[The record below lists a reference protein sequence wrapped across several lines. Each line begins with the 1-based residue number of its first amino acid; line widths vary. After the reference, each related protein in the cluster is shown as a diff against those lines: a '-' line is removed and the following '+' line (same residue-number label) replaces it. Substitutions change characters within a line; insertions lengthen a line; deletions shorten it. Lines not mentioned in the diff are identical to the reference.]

1 MVHVQPF
8 YKSTLE
14 PVSIWSQLTGQK
26 NRKNALIEI
35 NNLLSE
41 RPLLDITGYDVQA
54 IVDRY
59 GLNLFRDFSDGSL
72 RELYKKYL
80 RYCFDDNHLDEA
92 EIQRLCHLK
101 HILGLSDKAVKMAN
115 HQICREVYERALD
128 EALEDHRLDDK
139 ELAFLRQ
146 LQQKLQLP
154 QPLVNMIHQNK
165 AEAIIINFIK
175 GSVADQQLSPQEE
188 EELQALIDH
197 LNVRP
202 QWDEKTQAELAKYRL
217 LWQIENDALPHLFVP
232 LTLRPQETCRFLCD
246 AAWFEP
252 TGVHKPE
259 PAPTSDTTLQHK
271 LANGT
276 YWRNTQPG
284 TIHLADDVWKQVE
297 SGKLYLTNQQLI
309 FRNVN
314 LEIMMHLET
323 IADFDHYQNGIF
335 LHRKKGKPIF
345 FEIPNSVDIFAMI
358 LGRTLR
364 EM

>member
-8 YKSTLE
+8 YKSALE
-14 PVSIWSQLTGQK
+14 PVSVWSQLTGQK
-26 NRKNALIEI
+26 HRKNALIEI

-41 RPLLDITGYDVQA
+41 RPVLEITGFDIQRILDQYD
-54 IVDRY
+54 
-59 GLNLFRDFSDGSL
+59 LNLLRDFTDGSL
-72 RELYKKYL
+72 RDLYKKYL
-80 RYCFDDNHLDEA
+80 RYCFEDNHLDEA
-92 EIQRLCHLK
+92 EVQRLYHLK
-101 HILGLSDKAVKMAN
+101 SILGLSDKAVKMAN

-128 EALEDHRLDDK
+128 EALEDHRLDPK

-154 QPLVNMIHQNK
+154 QPLVDMLHQNK

-175 GSVADQQLSPQEE
+175 GAVADQRLSPAEE
-188 EELQALIDH
+188 EELQVLIDH

-202 QWDEKTQAELAKYRL
+202 QWDEKTRAELTKYRL
-217 LWQIENDALPHLFVP
+217 FWQIENDALPQIFVP
-232 LTLRPQETCRFLCD
+232 LTLRPEEFCRFLCD
-246 AAWFEP
+246 STWYE
-252 TGVHKPE
+252 TIGNQ
-259 PAPTSDTTLQHK
+259 PATPPPSDRLRHK

-276 YWRNTQPG
+276 YWRNAPSG
-284 TIHLADDVWKQVE
+284 TIHLADDAWKQVE

-309 FRNVN
+309 FRNTN
-314 LEIMMHLET
+314 LEIMIHLDT

-335 LHRKKGKPIF
+335 LYRKKGKSIF
-345 FEIPNSVDIFAMI
+345 FAIPSSADIFAMI